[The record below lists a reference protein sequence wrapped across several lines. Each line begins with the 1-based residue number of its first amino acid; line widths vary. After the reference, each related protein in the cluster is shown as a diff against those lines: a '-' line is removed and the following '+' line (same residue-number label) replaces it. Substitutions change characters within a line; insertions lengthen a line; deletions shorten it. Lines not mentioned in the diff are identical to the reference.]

1 MRLEQGRARFLI
13 DDLTKSFA
21 EQRGHLRSVAYR
33 VLGSAAEAE
42 DALQETWLR
51 LSRADTSSVQNLG
64 GWLTTV
70 TARVCLDMLRARKAR
85 REAELEQAPEPLAK
99 DADADPTRDV
109 VLADSVSLALF
120 VVLETLDPV
129 ERVAFVLHDMFDLP
143 FDEIAR
149 ILGRS
154 PAATRQMASRARRRV
169 RGQSAH
175 ARDVQDANVARQRTI
190 VEAFLHAARGGDLGT
205 LVALLAPEVTLT
217 ADKAAVEAAKAAPG
231 APQIAERL
239 QGREAVAATFVGR
252 ARAARPAL
260 LDGFAVAAV
269 WAPGGKPRSVFVFTL
284 DETSGAITA
293 IDLMSDPEE
302 IATLDVKLL

>member
-1 MRLEQGRARFLI
+1 M
-13 DDLTKSFA
+13 DNLTKSFA

-33 VLGSAAEAE
+33 VLGSAVEAE

-51 LSRADTSSVQNLG
+51 LSRADTSEVANLG

-85 REAELEQAPEPLAK
+85 REDDLERAPEPIAK
-99 DADADPTRDV
+99 DGEADPTRAV
-109 VLADSVSLALF
+109 ALADSMGVALL

-149 ILGRS
+149 IVGRS

-175 ARDVQDANVARQRTI
+175 ANDESATDIARRRTI
-190 VEAFLHAARGGDLGT
+190 VEAFLSAARGGDLGT
-205 LVALLAPEVTLT
+205 LVSLLAPDVVLT

-231 APQIAERL
+231 APQFAERL

-260 LDGFAVAAV
+260 LDGFAVGAA
-269 WAPGGKPRSVFVFTL
+269 WAPGGRPRSVFVFTL
-284 DETSGAITA
+284 DETSGAIIA
-293 IDLMSDPEE
+293 IDLMADPEE
-302 IATLDVKLL
+302 IATLDVQLL